1 VGLKKTFLLAASMAA
16 LMAMLTPA
24 WAFDGAQTIF
34 YVSIPLDRP
43 ASAMSFG
50 MRLQGSRDY
59 QAVDIDSRMLRF
71 VSLGGI
77 EAKWLLAGALAVGAA
92 AAAKGDKRAEERA
105 AAAAPPA
112 PKPQPCPQP
121 CN

>member
-1 VGLKKTFLLAASMAA
+1 MTMRP
-16 LMAMLTPA
+16 PA
-24 WAFDGAQTIF
+24 WAFDGAQTMF

-71 VSLGGI
+71 VSLGGL
-77 EAKWLLAGALAVGAA
+77 EAKWLLAGALAVGAV

-105 AAAAPPA
+105 AAAQPA
-112 PKPQPCPQP
+112 ARPQPCPQT